1 MLETGMTGRESN
13 TEKRQQVKK
22 QKIVFEKNIA
32 EDRKKDAGEVEKP
45 SMIR

>member
-13 TEKRQQVKK
+13 TERRQKVKK
-22 QKIVFEKNIA
+22 QKIALEKNIA
-32 EDRKKDAGEVEKP
+32 GDRKKDAGEVEKP